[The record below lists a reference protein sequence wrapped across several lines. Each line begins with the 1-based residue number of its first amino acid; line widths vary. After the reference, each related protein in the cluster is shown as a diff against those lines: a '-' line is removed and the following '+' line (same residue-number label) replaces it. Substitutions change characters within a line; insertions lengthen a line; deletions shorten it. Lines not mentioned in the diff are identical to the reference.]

1 MAARAARGSAQP
13 GTGDPHPGLGPDGAS
28 RRAPGLRGGHAIEL
42 LEGGGEFFPALEAEI
57 EGASAEIHLETYI
70 LHDDVSARRIVAALV
85 RAAARGVVVRLAI
98 DGFGTPHVPAALA
111 AMLAGSSV
119 QLRVFRPERDAAP
132 LDRRRLRRLH
142 RKLAVIDGRV
152 AFIGGINLLDD
163 LVDPNHGTL
172 DAPRVDFAVRVHGPL
187 VADAREAARRLW
199 ARLEKRRLRR
209 RLASCRAERGARQ
222 ARTAGPAGHR
232 DAATTAMPAEPSKP
246 PGAALATSDAPVKGR
261 PRRRRGAGRI
271 FDGLRAML
279 LLRDNVRHRR
289 AIERAY
295 LAAIGAAQREI
306 LIANAYF
313 FPGLRL
319 RRALVRAAGRGVRV
333 TLLLQGRVEYRLQH
347 YASQALYDELLGA
360 GVRIIEYASSFLHAK
375 VAVAD
380 DWATVGSSNIDP
392 FSLLLAREANVVVHD
407 AEFAAHLAARIA
419 SAIAH
424 GGRPVHSHHHARRPL
439 PMRVANWVAFALLR
453 AGVALSGRASRW

>member
-1 MAARAARGSAQP
+1 MAARAARASAQP
-13 GTGDPHPGLGPDGAS
+13 GTGDRHSAHGPGGVP
-28 RRAPGLRGGHAIEL
+28 RRGPGLRAGHAVEL

-70 LHDDVSARRIVAALV
+70 LHDDASARRIVAALV
-85 RAAARGVVVRLAI
+85 RAAARGVAVRLAI

-111 AMLAGSSV
+111 TMLAGSSV

-199 ARLEKRRLRR
+199 TRLEKHRLRR
-209 RLASCRAERGARQ
+209 RLASCRAERA
-222 ARTAGPAGHR
+222 APA
-232 DAATTAMPAEPSKP
+232 TPAVPA
-246 PGAALATSDAPVKGR
+246 AALPVEGR

-271 FDGLRAML
+271 FDDLRAML

-319 RRALVRAAGRGVRV
+319 RRALVRAARRGVRV

-392 FSLLLAREANVVVHD
+392 FSLLLAREANIVVHD
-407 AEFAAHLAARIA
+407 AEFAAHLAARIG

-424 GGRPVHSHHHARRPL
+424 GGRPVHPHRHARRPL

>member
-1 MAARAARGSAQP
+1 MAARAARAPARPEADDRQRAP
-13 GTGDPHPGLGPDGAS
+13 
-28 RRAPGLRGGHAIEL
+28 APGLRAGHAVEL

-57 EGASAEIHLETYI
+57 EAASAEIHLETYI
-70 LHDDVSARRIVAALV
+70 LHDDPSARRIVAALV
-85 RAAARGVVVRLAI
+85 RAAARGVAVRLAI
-98 DGFGTPHVPAALA
+98 DGFGTPRVPAALA
-111 AMLAGSSV
+111 AMLAESRV
-119 QLRVFRPERDAAP
+119 QLRVFRPEHDAAP

-152 AFIGGINLLDD
+152 AFVGGINLLDD

-199 ARLEKRRLRR
+199 TRLEKHRLRR
-209 RLASCRAERGARQ
+209 RLASCRTGRGAPPPRV
-222 ARTAGPAGHR
+222 AASVGSPEPGRAAAAPPA
-232 DAATTAMPAEPSKP
+232 P
-246 PGAALATSDAPVKGR
+246 GR
-261 PRRRRGAGRI
+261 PRRRRGAGRV

-295 LAAIGAAQREI
+295 LAAIGEAQREI

-319 RRALVRAAGRGVRV
+319 RRALVRAARRGVRV

-360 GVRIIEYASSFLHAK
+360 GVHIIEYASSFLHAK

-407 AEFAAHLAARIA
+407 AAFAAHLAARIG

-424 GGRPVHSHHHARRPL
+424 GGRAVHPHRHARRPL